1 MPAVKVNAAAGGRRK
16 EMVEDPWWYRYLLGS
31 LEQQVLL
38 FLALLGGNSFQIWRN
53 VPTDPN
59 VSCAQSAYCAGD
71 PKLSRLGDIKG
82 LCNTSD
88 EHL

>member
-38 FLALLGGNSFQIWRN
+38 FLALL
-53 VPTDPN
+53 
-59 VSCAQSAYCAGD
+59 
-71 PKLSRLGDIKG
+71 
-82 LCNTSD
+82 
-88 EHL
+88 